1 MRTRTLVWAAFLAL
15 AALQSPQSAH
25 GQTGGKEAA
34 SGLEAEADR
43 PTAFVIVDGRALF
56 RVVGVSA
63 YPAEKRAEAIG
74 KRIVAIASDPAVS
87 TDSLRAVEVEA
98 EQFTNI
104 LAGDRFIMV
113 VTDADVSLERAPR
126 PLLTRSYTMR
136 IAEAVTVYRQDRSP
150 RQLLTNTG
158 YALGA
163 TVVLGIVLLLLRRL
177 FRWLDAVAEKRLKS
191 RLEGLRIQSF
201 QVVQTETFWKSVRTA
216 FRTARTLA
224 VLACFLLYAQVVLG
238 LYPWTRPTAQS
249 LLLMLLDPLR
259 NMALAFVA
267 MLPNLAFLAILF
279 MVVRYLLRLLRLFFS
294 AIEHG
299 TVTFAG
305 FEREWA
311 LPTFRMVRV
320 LVVAFALVVGYPY
333 LPGSQSEAFKGV
345 SILLGIMFSLGSST
359 AIANIIAGYSLTY
372 RRAYRIGDRVKIG
385 DVLGDVAEMRLQVT
399 HLRSLKNEEIVIPNS
414 IIMNTHVINYS
425 SLAAR
430 HGLILHTTVGI
441 GYETPWRQVE
451 AMLIEAA
458 GRTPGLLREPPP
470 FVLQKSLDDFAVT
483 YEINVYSD
491 KPQAGP
497 RLYAA
502 LHRSIL
508 DVFNE
513 YGVQIM
519 TPAYEG
525 DPEQVKV
532 VPKDKWFELPARPEG
547 SSGDNRPSATAAATS
562 ETRAGEA
569 GIGGSAERAQ

>member
-1 MRTRTLVWAAFLAL
+1 MRARTFVWATVLAL
-15 AALQSPQSAH
+15 AALQIQQSVHA
-25 GQTGGKEAA
+25 QAGGREGA
-34 SGLEAEADR
+34 SGPDAVADR
-43 PTAFVIVDGRALF
+43 PTAFVTVDGHALF

-63 YPAEKRAEAIG
+63 YPAEKRAEAIAR
-74 KRIVAIASDPAVS
+74 RIVAIANDPAVS

-98 EQFTNI
+98 EQVTNI
-104 LAGDRFIMV
+104 LADNRFIMA

-126 PLLTRSYTMR
+126 PLLTKSYLIR
-136 IAEAVTVYRQDRSP
+136 IAEVVTVYRQDRSP

-163 TVVLGIVLLLLRRL
+163 TVVLGIALFLLYRL
-177 FRWLDAVAEKRLKS
+177 FRRVDAVAEKRLKS
-191 RLEGLRIQSF
+191 RVEGLRIQSF
-201 QVVQTETFWKSVRTA
+201 QVVQTESFWKSVRTA

-224 VLACFLLYAQVVLG
+224 MLACFLLYAQVVLG
-238 LYPWTRPTAQS
+238 LYPWTRPTAQN

-259 NMALAFVA
+259 NMALGFIA

-279 MVVRYLLRLLRLFFS
+279 VVVRYLLRLLRLFFS

-320 LVVAFALVVGYPY
+320 LVVAFAVVVGYPY

-372 RRAYRIGDRVKIG
+372 RRAYRIGDRVMIG

-414 IIMNTHVINYS
+414 TIMNTHVINYS
-425 SLAAR
+425 SLAAQR
-430 HGLILHTTVGI
+430 GLILHTTVGI

-458 GRTPGLLREPPP
+458 GRTAGLLRQPPP

-483 YEINVYSD
+483 YEINVYTDQPHSG
-491 KPQAGP
+491 PQ
-497 RLYAA
+497 LYTA
-502 LHRSIL
+502 LHRNIL

-519 TPAYEG
+519 TPAYEA
-525 DPEQVKV
+525 DPEQAKL
-532 VPKDKWFELPARPEG
+532 VPKDKWFELPASPEG
-547 SSGDNRPSATAAATS
+547 SSSDGRPNTPAAAS
-562 ETRAGEA
+562 ETRSGKV
-569 GIGGSAERAQ
+569 GSGGSTERAE

>member
-1 MRTRTLVWAAFLAL
+1 MRARTLVWAAFLAL
-15 AALQSPQSAH
+15 VALQFPQLTH
-25 GQTGGKEAA
+25 GQGKGREVA
-34 SGLEAEADR
+34 SAPEAEADR
-43 PTAFVIVDGRALF
+43 PTASVTLDGRALF
-56 RVVGVSA
+56 RVRGFSA
-63 YPAEKRAEAIG
+63 YPAQERAEAIA
-74 KRIVAIASDPAVS
+74 KRIIAIANDAAISPG
-87 TDSLRAVEVEA
+87 SLQAVEGDHV
-98 EQFTNI
+98 TNI
-104 LAGDRFIMV
+104 LAGDRIIMAIS
-113 VTDADVSLERAPR
+113 DADVSLEGVSR
-126 PLLTRSYTMR
+126 PLLAKAFILR
-136 IAEAVTVYRQDRSP
+136 ISEAITAYRQERTP
-150 RQLLTNTG
+150 RKLLTNTA

-163 TVVLGIVLLLLRRL
+163 SAVLGIVLVLMRRL
-177 FRWLDAVAEKRLKS
+177 FRRLDAVAEKRLKS
-191 RLEGLRIQSF
+191 KMEGLRIQTF
-201 QVVQTETFWKSVRTA
+201 QIVQTELLWKSLRTA

-224 VLACFLLYAQVVLG
+224 ILTCFVLYAQVVLG
-238 LYPWTRPTAQS
+238 LYPWTRPTAQR

-259 NMALAFVA
+259 TMAVALVA
-267 MLPNLAFLAILF
+267 MLPNLMFLAILF
-279 MVVRYLLRLLRLFFS
+279 VVVRYLLRLMRLFFE

-305 FEREWA
+305 FDREWA
-311 LPTFRMVRV
+311 QPTFRIVRV
-320 LVVAFALVVGYPY
+320 LVVAFGVVVGYPY

-345 SILLGIMFSLGSST
+345 SILLGLMFSLGSSS
-359 AIANIIAGYSLTY
+359 AIANIVAGYSLTY
-372 RRAYRIGDRVKIG
+372 RRAYRVGDRVMIG

-414 IIMNTHVINYS
+414 TIMNSHVINYS

-470 FVLQKSLDDFAVT
+470 FVLQKSLGDFAVS
-483 YEINVYSD
+483 YEINVYTD

-525 DPEQVKV
+525 DPEQAKV

-547 SSGDNRPSATAAATS
+547 SSGEGSPSAMAAAVST
-562 ETRAGEA
+562 TRDGEA
-569 GIGGSAERAQ
+569 RTGDSGGRTQ

>member
-1 MRTRTLVWAAFLAL
+1 MRARTFLWAAFLAL
-15 AALQSPQSAH
+15 AALQFPHSVYAQA
-25 GQTGGKEAA
+25 GGREGA
-34 SGLEAEADR
+34 SGPEPEADR
-43 PTAFVIVDGRALF
+43 PTAFVTVDGRPLF
-56 RVVGVSA
+56 RVGGVSA
-63 YPAEKRAEAIG
+63 YPAEKRAEAIAN
-74 KRIVAIASDPAVS
+74 RIVAIANDPAVS
-87 TDSLRAVEVEA
+87 TDSLRAVEVESD
-98 EQFTNI
+98 QMTNI
-104 LAGDRFIMV
+104 LAGDRSIMV
-113 VTDADVSLERAPR
+113 VTDADVRLEGAPR
-126 PLLTRSYTMR
+126 SLLTRTYMMR

-163 TVVLGIVLLLLRRL
+163 TVVLGIVLVLMGRL
-177 FRWLDAVAEKRLKS
+177 FRRLDAVAEKRFKS
-191 RLEGLRIQSF
+191 RVEALRIQSF
-201 QVVQTETFWKSVRTA
+201 QVVQMETFWKSVRTT
-216 FRTARTLA
+216 FRSVRTVA
-224 VLACFLLYAQVVLG
+224 VLACLVVYAQVVLG
-238 LYPWTRPTAQS
+238 FYPWTRPTAQH
-249 LLLMLLDPLR
+249 LLLMLLDPVR
-259 NMALAFVA
+259 NMALGFVA
-267 MLPNLAFLAILF
+267 MLPNLAFLAVLF
-279 MVVRYLLRLLRLFFS
+279 VVMRYVLRLLRLFFS

-299 TVTFAG
+299 TVTFSG

-372 RRAYRIGDRVKIG
+372 RRAYRIGDRVMIG

-414 IIMNTHVINYS
+414 TIMNTHVINYS
-425 SLAAR
+425 SLAAQ

-458 GRTPGLLREPPP
+458 GRTPGLLRNPPP
-470 FVLQKSLDDFAVT
+470 FVLQKALGDFAVT
-483 YEINVYSD
+483 YEINVYTD
-491 KPQAGP
+491 QPQGGP
-497 RLYAA
+497 KLYAA

-525 DPEQVKV
+525 DPEQAKL

-547 SSGDNRPSATAAATS
+547 KSGDSPSATAAAAS
-562 ETRAGEA
+562 ETRAGKP
-569 GIGGSAERAQ
+569 GTSGSAERAQ